1 MIPQPWHCSC
11 VEWYLYD
18 LRYMYQLKLAVF
30 RREVEDGTASINQ
43 NPVYPRMPGWWM
55 VPAPFGFCV

>member
-1 MIPQPWHCSC
+1 
-11 VEWYLYD
+11 
-18 LRYMYQLKLAVF
+18 MYQLKLAVF